1 VQCGCGQSP
10 ERLKEETMRLE
21 AKCQMTLDVEEPTPL
36 VAMLRPRSGEGQW
49 VVSESYELEPFVPV
63 LEYTDPYGNLCQ
75 RLTTPTGSFK
85 IGVTAQVE
93 TADHI
98 TVAPGAPLTPLTAVP
113 VDALQYLLP
122 SRYCP
127 SDKLQDKA
135 REVVGSARP
144 GYDQVEAIR
153 HFIHTQIKYKYGVSN
168 SSTDA
173 LETLQAGAGVCRDYS
188 HIGISLCRALL
199 IPARMVVGFLY
210 RLDPMD
216 MHAWFEA
223 FIDGRWYT
231 FDATQPEPRGGRI
244 AVAYGRDAVDVALF
258 NEYGPVKV
266 KEMQVSVSELRRS

>member
-1 VQCGCGQSP
+1 
-10 ERLKEETMRLE
+10 MRLE
-21 AKCQMTLDVEEPTPL
+21 AKCQMKLNAKQPTPL
-36 VAMLRPRSGEGQW
+36 IGMLRPRSGEGQW
-49 VVSESYELEPFVPV
+49 VVSETYDVEPFVPV
-63 LEYTDPYGNLCQ
+63 VEYTDAFGNLCQ
-75 RLTTPTGSFK
+75 RLTAPAGAFR

-93 TADHI
+93 TAEHI
-98 TVAPGAPLTPLTAVP
+98 TVAPGAALSP
-113 VDALQYLLP
+113 VGELPADVLQFLLP

-127 SDKLQDKA
+127 SDKLADRA
-135 REVVGSARP
+135 RAVVGSARP

-173 LETLQAGAGVCRDYS
+173 LETLQAGAGVCRDFS
-188 HIGISLCRALL
+188 HIGISLCRALQ

-223 FIDGRWYT
+223 FVGGRWYS

-244 AVAYGRDAVDVALF
+244 AVAYGRDATDVALF
-258 NEYGPVKV
+258 NEYGPVEV
-266 KEMQVSVSELRRS
+266 REMHVSVKDVTESR